1 MEKIRE
7 FDFSKVDFTNDKYLI
22 EASAGT
28 GKTHSMSQIFI
39 RLILEGYQPDKILLV
54 TFTNSAADEIK
65 ERLLSF
71 LVEVRKFL
79 IYKDKNLLNKIKN
92 DNLLLDYL
100 TNLTKDTYPNAY
112 KSISKNNNLLLEK
125 IENAIF
131 LFDKISVLTIHSFAI
146 RLCKEFS
153 NELNL
158 PFEYDFFKNTDKV
171 SFEIFQRFFI
181 ANYQMIISQF
191 NEKEEKTNFKSLYD
205 KVNKIRDF
213 YENHRVSIENI
224 IQNEYEYIKYL
235 KNPEIDLYTS
245 FLILYILES
254 LNLKKKYGLFNFSDS
269 IELLLKFLKDSKN
282 NKIKENIT
290 NRFDVLIVDEFQD
303 TDEKQVELFELLFEN
318 KLTFYIG
325 DPKQSIY
332 GFRGGD
338 LINYLKVKKRIKDD
352 CIFNLSNCYRSTEKV
367 IEFINNFSDEIYNE
381 QKDILGIFDISY
393 NPVKSKAGSI
403 ENESEAYLYKLNESF
418 SSENEYDYFLTV
430 SDIIKNK
437 INQLSKSKTNFKY
450 EDVAILFKS
459 KYEIMNFYKIFSK
472 IQEGKNKI
480 PIALKIATSIF
491 STEETLF
498 VYFLL
503 RAILFNRQASA
514 VRNLVSTNYFSFD
527 FDSIVNDFDKI
538 FDKIYPALDILQE
551 NWKRYGIYSVFETIF
566 ISSDNILY
574 GFNPF
579 TRENFE
585 RKLTNIRQIFE
596 ILTYYFENRNYSLF
610 NQFEFF
616 HNLLLGN
623 EDEDEDQE
631 NMNSM
636 RLESEEN
643 AVLVSTIHSAK
654 GLEYEVVFLPKFK
667 KEVKNRSPSIYY
679 CKDNDDIDKRY
690 ILDSKKADEK
700 EKTQNNY
707 NDYQV
712 ERKNLSKLNLIY
724 QDKNLKYVAITRAK
738 KNLYLFLNLDEKD
751 KAKSRS
757 QEKEKVNLVTQIDY
771 FKLFNRLEGKK
782 LVKYDDGLSDVKI
795 EDIKDEI
802 DSKDQ
807 NLDIKSKEEKLCEIT
822 QFDTKD
828 FDDKKENLYSYSSI
842 SHLKNKIFQK
852 IETSKIETSKN
863 LLDYIIEFNP
873 YKIDK
878 EIDFEEKYSDFK
890 GKLAGNIFHTTM
902 ELLITDYPDI
912 YKNPSDENKSKIKK
926 ITEDVVSKYY
936 KSSKIIEEFST
947 ENANLVINTLN
958 AQIPVIGKKFC
969 QIEEKYAEVEFFAK
983 AKEKSLIDFY
993 NLCGKKLDN
1002 IVEIDNNQLKI
1013 KGFYTGF
1020 IDLIFIA
1027 DNKIHF
1033 LDYKTNDLTEFFEN
1047 NSNENSNE
1055 NEENKIDSKILE
1067 KVIAKSNYD
1076 IQYYLYSA
1084 AIYKYLKTYNLP
1096 YEFGN
1101 IYYCFV
1107 KYMSENSSEG
1117 IFYKNF
1123 GKDELERLSNELI
1136 EDKK

>member
-7 FDFSKVDFTNDKYLI
+7 FDFTKVDFAKNKYLI

-79 IYKDKNLLNKIKN
+79 IYKDKNFLNKIKN

-100 TNLTKDTYPNAY
+100 TNLTKDTYSNAY
-112 KSISKNNNLLLEK
+112 KNISKNNDLLLEK

-171 SFEIFQRFFI
+171 SFVIFQRFFI
-181 ANYQMIISQF
+181 ANYKKIISLF
-191 NEKEEKTNFKSLYD
+191 SEKEEKTNFKSLYEN
-205 KVNKIRDF
+205 VNKIRDF
-213 YENHRVSIENI
+213 YENHRIGIDDLKQEEF
-224 IQNEYEYIKYL
+224 EYLNYL
-235 KNPEIDLYTS
+235 KNAEIDLYTS

-282 NKIKENIT
+282 NKIKENISI
-290 NRFDVLIVDEFQD
+290 RFDVLIVDEFQD

-338 LINYLKVKKRIKDD
+338 LINYLKVKKRIKDE

-393 NPVKSKAGSI
+393 NPVKSKTGSN

-418 SSENEYDYFLTV
+418 SSENEYDYLVTV
-430 SDIIKNK
+430 SNIIKNK
-437 INQLSKSKTNFKY
+437 ILQLSKSKTNFKY

-472 IQEGKNKI
+472 IQDAQIKI

-491 STEETLF
+491 STEEALF

-503 RAILFNRQASA
+503 RAILFNRQGSA
-514 VRNLVSTNYFSFD
+514 IRNLVSTNYFSFD
-527 FDSIVNDFDKI
+527 FDSIVNNFDKI

-566 ISSDNILY
+566 IFSNNILY

-596 ILTYYFENRNYSLF
+596 ILTYYFENRNYSLY

-616 HNLLLGN
+616 QNLLLGN
-623 EDEDEDQE
+623 GDEDEDQE

-667 KEVKNRSPSIYY
+667 KAIKYNYPEIYY
-679 CKDNDDIDKRY
+679 SKDTDNIAKKY
-690 ILDSKKADEK
+690 VLDSEKAK
-700 EKTQNNY
+700 EKIKIQNNY
-707 NDYQV
+707 KDYQV
-712 ERKNLSKLNLIY
+712 EIKNFVKLNKVY

-738 KNLYLFLNLDEKD
+738 KNLFLFLSLNEKD
-751 KAKSRS
+751 KTKSDNKNENKANVVS
-757 QEKEKVNLVTQIDY
+757 EIDY
-771 FKLFNRLEGKK
+771 YKIFNKLDENK
-782 LVKYDDGLSDVKI
+782 LVRYDHNLSDIKNEI
-795 EDIKDEI
+795 EFQNQKFSIEI
-802 DSKDQ
+802 
-807 NLDIKSKEEKLCEIT
+807 KEEKLCEIE

-828 FDDKKENLYSYSSI
+828 FDEKKENLYSYSSL
-842 SHLKNKIFQK
+842 SHLKNKINQK
-852 IETSKIETSKN
+852 KESTKN
-863 LLDYIIEFNP
+863 LLDYVIEFNP
-873 YKIDK
+873 YKVDK
-878 EIDFEEKYSDFK
+878 EADFEEKYSDFK

-902 ELLITDYPDI
+902 EILVKDYPDI
-912 YKNPSDENKSKIKK
+912 YNNPLAENKVKIKK
-926 ITEDVVSKYY
+926 LSEEIVSKYY
-936 KSSKIIEEFST
+936 KSPKIIEEFSN
-947 ENANLVINTLN
+947 ENVNLVINTLN
-958 AQIPVIGKKFC
+958 AKIPVIEKKIC
-969 QIEEKYAEVEFFAK
+969 QVEEKYAEVEFFAK
-983 AKEKSLIDFY
+983 AKEKSITDFY
-993 NLCGKKLDN
+993 NLCGKKLDKL
-1002 IVEIDNNQLKI
+1002 VDIDYNQLKI

-1055 NEENKIDSKILE
+1055 NEENKVNSNILE
-1067 KVIAKSNYD
+1067 KAIAKSNYD

-1084 AIYKYLKTYNLP
+1084 AIYKYLKTYKIP

-1107 KYMSENSSEG
+1107 RYMKENSSDG
-1117 IFYKNF
+1117 IFFKNF
-1123 GKDELERLSNELI
+1123 SIDELERLSNELI